1 LPDPVPPALA
11 DIVDRI
17 IARRGREHAYEDL
30 DPANASDFV
39 CIPSGALPGASSG
52 IFGAGMFKF
61 TNRILFLVL
70 FLIPLLVI
78 TFYELA
84 LASNRYLSETSILIS
99 QENSGST
106 TFDVSF
112 LGLPSSADDKDA
124 LAMVEFIMS
133 RDMLHYLDEKLHLR
147 DHYSA
152 SRVDWWARLSNT
164 TSFEQFHDYM
174 AGWLIVSYDT
184 TSKLI
189 RMQLQTF
196 DQDYSKAVLEAIL
209 AKSQEFIDH
218 LNAKVTAEQTRFFDD
233 KMVESE
239 ARLKQAKQAL
249 MTFQR
254 ANRLLTTD
262 AESAVVLQNVQSLE
276 ILLAKQQSE
285 VDAASKTLN
294 ENAPRLQQMRQA
306 IAALQNQISTEKE
319 RLSGISTSSISEL
332 DAQYREIQFNLEFV
346 TTMYKSNLSQL
357 EQARIEAARRVKF
370 LVVVAAPSIADES
383 QYPSRPY
390 VIITVAIVFL
400 ALYFVGALIL
410 SILREHS

>member
-1 LPDPVPPALA
+1 MFNFT
-11 DIVDRI
+11 
-17 IARRGREHAYEDL
+17 
-30 DPANASDFV
+30 AN
-39 CIPSGALPGASSG
+39 
-52 IFGAGMFKF
+52 
-61 TNRILFLVL
+61 RVL
-70 FLIPLLVI
+70 FLILFVIPLLVI

-84 LASNRYLSETSILIS
+84 IASDRYQSETSILIS

-124 LAMVEFIMS
+124 LAIVEFIMS
-133 RDMLHYLDEKLHLR
+133 RDMLHHLDEKLHLR

-164 TSFEQFHDYM
+164 ASFEQFHEYM
-174 AGWLIVSYDT
+174 AGWLIVAYDT

-189 RMQLQTF
+189 RLQLQTF
-196 DQDYSKAVLEAIL
+196 DENYSKAVLDAIL
-209 AKSQEFIDH
+209 VKSQEFIDN
-218 LNAKVTAEQTRFFDD
+218 LNARVTAEQTRFFDD
-233 KMVESE
+233 KMAESE
-239 ARLKQAKQAL
+239 ARLKEAKQAL

-262 AESAVVLQNVQSLE
+262 SESSLVLQNISALE
-276 ILLAKQQSE
+276 ILLAKQKSE
-285 VDAASKTLN
+285 VDAASKTLTD
-294 ENAPRLQQMRQA
+294 NAPRLQQMKQG
-306 IAALQNQISTEKE
+306 IAALENQISTEKE
-319 RLSGISTSSISEL
+319 RLSGVSTSSISEL
-332 DAQYREIQFNLEFV
+332 DAQYRDITLNLEFV

-390 VIITVAIVFL
+390 VIATAAIVLL
-400 ALYFVGALIL
+400 ALYFIGALVL
-410 SILREHS
+410 SIIREHS

>member
-1 LPDPVPPALA
+1 MFNFT
-11 DIVDRI
+11 
-17 IARRGREHAYEDL
+17 
-30 DPANASDFV
+30 ANRV
-39 CIPSGALPGASSG
+39 
-52 IFGAGMFKF
+52 
-61 TNRILFLVL
+61 LFLIL

-84 LASNRYLSETSILIS
+84 IASDRYQSETSILIS

-124 LAMVEFIMS
+124 LAIVEFIMS
-133 RDMLHYLDEKLHLR
+133 RDMLHHLDEKLHLR

-164 TSFEQFHDYM
+164 ASFEQFHEYM
-174 AGWLIVSYDT
+174 AGWLIVAYDT

-189 RMQLQTF
+189 RLQLQTF
-196 DQDYSKAVLEAIL
+196 DENYSKAVLDAIL
-209 AKSQEFIDH
+209 VKSQEFIDN
-218 LNAKVTAEQTRFFDD
+218 LNARVTAEQTRFFDD
-233 KMVESE
+233 KMAESE
-239 ARLKQAKQAL
+239 ARLKEAKQAL

-262 AESAVVLQNVQSLE
+262 SESSLVLQNISALE
-276 ILLAKQQSE
+276 ILLAKQKSE
-285 VDAASKTLN
+285 VDAASKTLTD
-294 ENAPRLQQMRQA
+294 NAPRLQQMKQG
-306 IAALQNQISTEKE
+306 IAALENQISTEKE
-319 RLSGISTSSISEL
+319 RLSGVSTSSISEL
-332 DAQYREIQFNLEFV
+332 DAQYRDITLNLEFV

-390 VIITVAIVFL
+390 VIATAAIVLL
-400 ALYFVGALIL
+400 ALYFIGALVL
-410 SILREHS
+410 SIIREHS

>member
-1 LPDPVPPALA
+1 
-11 DIVDRI
+11 
-17 IARRGREHAYEDL
+17 
-30 DPANASDFV
+30 
-39 CIPSGALPGASSG
+39 
-52 IFGAGMFKF
+52 MFKI
-61 TNRILFLVL
+61 TANRILFLVL

-84 LASNRYLSETSILIS
+84 IASNRYLSETSILIS
-99 QENSGST
+99 QENSGSS

-124 LAMVEFIMS
+124 LAMVEFITS
-133 RDMLHYLDEKLHLR
+133 RDMLHHLDDKLHLR

-164 TSFEQFHDYM
+164 ASFEQFHDYM
-174 AGWLIVSYDT
+174 AGWLTVSYDT
-184 TSKLI
+184 TAKLI
-189 RMQLQTF
+189 RLQLQTF

-239 ARLKQAKQAL
+239 ARLTQAKQAL
-249 MTFQR
+249 LTFQR

-262 AESAVVLQNVQSLE
+262 AESAVVLRNIQSLE
-276 ILLAKQQSE
+276 TLLAKEKSD
-285 VDAASKTLN
+285 VDAASKTLTD
-294 ENAPRLQQMRQA
+294 NAPRLQQMKQN
-306 IAALQNQISTEKE
+306 IASLQNQISTEKE
-319 RLSGISTSSISEL
+319 RLSGVSTSSISEL

-346 TTMYKSNLSQL
+346 TTMYKSNLAQL

-370 LVVVAAPSIADES
+370 LVVVAATSIADES
-383 QYPSRPY
+383 QYPNRPF
-390 VIITVAIVFL
+390 VIITGAVVFL
-400 ALYFVGALIL
+400 ALYFIAALVL
-410 SILREHS
+410 SIIREHS

>member
-1 LPDPVPPALA
+1 
-11 DIVDRI
+11 
-17 IARRGREHAYEDL
+17 
-30 DPANASDFV
+30 
-39 CIPSGALPGASSG
+39 
-52 IFGAGMFKF
+52 MFKF

-70 FLIPLLVI
+70 FLNPLLVI

-84 LASNRYLSETSILIS
+84 IASNRYLSETSILIS
-99 QENSGST
+99 QETSGST
-106 TFDVSF
+106 TFNLSF

-124 LAMVEFIMS
+124 LSIVEFIMS

-152 SRVDWWARLSNT
+152 SRVDWWVRLSNT

-174 AGWLIVSYDT
+174 AGWLTVSFDT
-184 TSKLI
+184 TAKLV
-189 RMQLQTF
+189 RLQLQTF
-196 DQDYSKAVLEAIL
+196 DQNYSKAVLEAIL

-249 MTFQR
+249 LTFQR

-262 AESAVVLQNVQSLE
+262 AESAVVLRNIQSLE
-276 ILLAKQQSE
+276 TLLAKEKSD
-285 VDAASKTLN
+285 VDAASKTLTD
-294 ENAPRLQQMRQA
+294 NAPRLQQMKQD
-306 IAALQNQISTEKE
+306 IASLQNQISTEKE
-319 RLSGISTSSISEL
+319 RLSGVSTSSISEL

-346 TTMYKSNLSQL
+346 TTMYKSNLAQL

-383 QYPSRPY
+383 QYPSRPF
-390 VIITVAIVFL
+390 VIITAAIVML
-400 ALYFVGALIL
+400 AIYFIGALVL
-410 SILREHS
+410 SIIREHS

>member
-1 LPDPVPPALA
+1 MGAFFLRTFRGSGRCRGLILPQCRGSRPS
-11 DIVDRI
+11 I
-17 IARRGREHAYEDL
+17 INGT
-30 DPANASDFV
+30 
-39 CIPSGALPGASSG
+39 
-52 IFGAGMFKF
+52 GMFKV
-61 TNRILFLVL
+61 TANRVLFLVL

-99 QENSGST
+99 QESSGST

-124 LAMVEFIMS
+124 LAMVEFITS
-133 RDMLHYLDEKLHLR
+133 RDMLYYLDDKLHLR

-164 TSFEQFHDYM
+164 ASFEQFHEYM
-174 AGWLIVSYDT
+174 AGWLTVFYDT

-189 RMQLQTF
+189 RLQLQTF
-196 DQDYSKAVLEAIL
+196 DQNYSKAVLEAIL
-209 AKSQEFIDH
+209 ARSQEFIDH

-249 MTFQR
+249 LTFQR

-262 AESAVVLQNVQSLE
+262 AESAVVLRNIQSLE
-276 ILLAKQQSE
+276 TLLAKEKSD
-285 VDAASKTLN
+285 VDAASKTLT
-294 ENAPRLQQMRQA
+294 ENAPRLQQMRQG

-319 RLSGISTSSISEL
+319 RLSGVSTSSISEL
-332 DAQYREIQFNLEFV
+332 DEQYRDIQLNLEFV
-346 TTMYKSNLSQL
+346 TTMYKSNLAQL

-370 LVVVAAPSIADES
+370 LVVVATPSIADES

-390 VIITVAIVFL
+390 VIITAAIIFL
-400 ALYFVGALIL
+400 ALYFVGALVV